1 MNKQI
6 DTLIERVKTI
16 AEADKFRKLRE
27 DPPRVQVMVG
37 LGRSLMGRTLGYNM
51 IEYFQDM
58 EVRLSAQLRSKIF
71 SFENMDDD
79 TIIKPEVGYD
89 YGAAGT
95 LPNTMFGVPPVFD
108 LEKDPFCSL
117 QPVISEPSDL
127 SKMKR
132 PDFFETDP
140 MPLVHQK
147 YQELCKLVD
156 GRLRV
161 SFPGWSRSPWS
172 VATFL
177 RGFTE
182 LYMDVVERPDFVR
195 ELLDFIVEC
204 RISWEKQRCDF
215 LGIEEMS
222 LEEEKTWYS
231 NCYVDYRSVHVSDY
245 YSDEVD
251 GSLISPEIYASVVY
265 PAELKLAQFYGRVR
279 YYHSCGNLT
288 PLLPT
293 LLGLPGLQ
301 VLHVSSWTDLAEAY
315 RQADPSIVLQEVLHP
330 EDDVLNAD
338 ADRIRA
344 QVHEIMDTVPDRR
357 LLICADAI
365 YEGEISKVQKWLKIA
380 REVVQ
385 EMQESQPGLDEG
397 AG

>member
-1 MNKQI
+1 MNKKI
-6 DTLIERVKTI
+6 DTLIDRVITI
-16 AEADKFRKLRE
+16 TGADKYRRLRE
-27 DPPRVQVMVG
+27 RPPRVQVMVG
-37 LGRSLMGRTLGYNM
+37 LGRSLMGRMLGYNM
-51 IEYFQDM
+51 IEYFHDM

-117 QPVISEPSDL
+117 QPVISKPGDL
-127 SKMKR
+127 SKLKR

-140 MPLVHQK
+140 MPLVHKK
-147 YQELCKLVD
+147 YQELSALVD

-161 SFPGWSRSPWS
+161 TFPGWSRSPWS
-172 VATFL
+172 VAVFL

-182 LYMDVVERPDFVR
+182 LYMDVVERPEFVR
-195 ELLDFIVEC
+195 ELLDFIAEC

-215 LGIEEMS
+215 LDIGEKS

-231 NCYVDYRSVHVSDY
+231 NCYVDYRPVHVSDY
-245 YSDEVD
+245 FSDEVD
-251 GSLISPEIYASVVY
+251 GSMLSPEMYASVVY
-265 PAELKLAQFYGRVR
+265 PSELKLARFYGQVR

-288 PLLPT
+288 PLLPK
-293 LLGLPGLQ
+293 LLDLPGIRM
-301 VLHVSSWTDLAEAY
+301 LHVSSWTDLAEAY
-315 RQADPSIVLQEVLHP
+315 RQANPSVVLQKVLHP
-330 EDDVLNAD
+330 EDDVMKAGE
-338 ADRIRA
+338 DRIRA
-344 QVHEIMDTVPDRR
+344 QIHDIMKTVPDRK

-365 YEGEISKVQKWLKIA
+365 YEGDVSKVQRWLTIA

-385 EMQESQPGLDEG
+385 ETLGQQTSPAEGLG
-397 AG
+397 